1 MIKKASKNQKKIPK
15 KNPSKSKLPIFY
27 KILLS
32 IAIFFSLILFYF
44 VVLVSSSPRSI
55 DLITQKIQETLDK
68 NFDKRVI
75 IGKSFI
81 NFTSY
86 GSFKVAVKDI
96 RISYQEQQINKE
108 NNVKISAKKYFNIPK
123 IEAEFSIFE
132 LIKFNFNPNKIKIFN
147 PEIAIENPNNFANTS
162 DASPEKSNNNNQ
174 LLFLIDFL
182 SSLRKNKNPIENFEI
197 EDAKINF
204 QNQKIKSVVIIKNA
218 KISAKL
224 NKNSLD
230 IFSQGSIYFANNKSE
245 SNIDSNCKLS
255 KLDGLK
261 CDINIFNFLPNSIA
275 DFHPVLEDLN
285 KIDTIINGSINIEIN
300 NKKDLKK
307 LDFKFRADKGSFEFK
322 DYFKERIEFSQMLI
336 NGYFDGINKVLN
348 LTKIDAE
355 LISKIANQTEISNP
369 HLSMGFSISMLE
381 NNKNKY
387 DFFIKLKN
395 PLIDEIDR
403 LWPIALSQNG
413 IRDWVIKSVSGGFIN
428 EGFVKFS
435 IISEDNFDSKLQYL
449 DAQFDFSNVNLNY
462 DKEFPEINNLAGTAI
477 FTKNNMKIIVKK
489 GDVLKSKIIN
499 AELAINDF
507 DMPINILAIKGVV
520 EGESGDGLKHI
531 SNDEDFRGE
540 IDKYLNGISQTEIEI
555 LIPLV
560 DDLSLKKTY
569 IAIKSDIS
577 NLKNENF
584 LGSVAV
590 STKKDSES
598 NIFVSDIDLKDCEI
612 TNKELQIF
620 KSKDEPGHLSFIVDL
635 DKDKVVKFKNILLT
649 KSKNDAKNIKNNLGI
664 NGEIIFG
671 YSPFNLLK
679 INLKN
684 QNFAKNNFIFN
695 YDFDQANSSLKTSL
709 KGKYFD
715 ASNLLNLKFS
725 NNNSKDLPKKIQINV
740 ALDRLELLRKKII
753 NRVNLNLNCEN
764 GICKSG
770 FLNGN
775 ISKQKNIA
783 LKIQKNLKN
792 EKNEEFIVDGQIND
806 AGFVIEAL
814 GISNLVANGNAKFN
828 IKQNLVNNKL
838 VLEGDIKIN
847 SDIVIFENEAVKK
860 FSKDNLFSQIKDK
873 IFSSEKT
880 TFGSIDIEFLFEE
893 DELKIK
899 SLVAN
904 NFKIGITAKGKIN
917 LKTQA
922 MEIRGMI
929 VPGYI
934 INSLFGLGKI
944 PILGSVI
951 SGLLTGGEGGGI
963 FSVRYEFIKKAGEKD
978 GKFSTNKVSAF
989 VPSSISNLF
998 E

>member
-1 MIKKASKNQKKIPK
+1 MIKKASKNQKKITK
-15 KNPSKSKLPIFY
+15 KNPSKGKLPIFY

-32 IAIFFSLILFYF
+32 IAIFFSLVLFYF

-55 DLITQKIQETLDK
+55 DLVTQKIQENLDK

-86 GSFKVAVKDI
+86 GSFKVAVRDI
-96 RISYQEQQINKE
+96 KISYQEQQINKE
-108 NNVKISAKKYFNIPK
+108 NNIEISTKKYFNIPK

-132 LIKFNFNPNKIKIFN
+132 LIKLNFNPNKIKIFN
-147 PEIAIENPNNFANTS
+147 PEINIENPNNFANIS
-162 DASPEKSNNNNQ
+162 EASPEKSNNNNQ

-204 QNQKIKSVVIIKNA
+204 QNQKIKSVIIIKNA

-224 NKNSLD
+224 NKKSLD
-230 IFSQGSIYFANNKSE
+230 IFSNGSIYFANNKSE

-322 DYFKERIEFSQMLI
+322 EYFKERIEFSQMLI
-336 NGYFDGINKVLN
+336 NGYYDGINKILN

-403 LWPIALSQNG
+403 LWPIALNQNG
-413 IRDWVIKSVSGGFIN
+413 IRDWVIKSVSGGFIK

-435 IISEDNFDSKLQYL
+435 ITSEDNIDSKLQYL

-477 FTKNNMKIIVKK
+477 FTKNNMKIIVKN

-499 AELAINDF
+499 AEVAINDF

-540 IDKYLNGISQTEIEI
+540 IDKYLNGNSQTEIEI
-555 LIPLV
+555 LIPLI

-569 IAIKSDIS
+569 IAIKSNIS

-584 LGSVAV
+584 LGSVVV
-590 STKKDSES
+590 STKKDNES

-620 KSKDEPGHLSFIVDL
+620 KSKDEFGHLSFIVDL

-649 KSKNDAKNIKNNLGI
+649 KSKNEANIKNNLEI
-664 NGEIIFG
+664 SGEIIFG

-679 INLKN
+679 INFKN
-684 QNFAKNNFIFN
+684 QNFTKNNFSFN
-695 YDFDQANSSLKTSL
+695 YDFDQANSRVKASL

-792 EKNEEFIVDGQIND
+792 EKNEEFLIDGQIND

-814 GISNLVANGNAKFN
+814 GISNLVANGNAKIN

-838 VLEGDIKIN
+838 LLEGDIKIN
-847 SDIVIFENEAVKK
+847 SDIVIYENEAVKK

-880 TFGSIDIEFLFEE
+880 TFGSIDIEFSLAE

-899 SLVAN
+899 SLIAN

-922 MEIRGMI
+922 MEIKGMI

-963 FSVRYEFIKKAGEKD
+963 FSVRYEYVKKPGENE

-989 VPSSISNLF
+989 VPSSIANLF